1 MSAQPATANPS
12 ARTIDEVIKQLDEI
26 ITMSRSENS
35 RLGYFAVLYRNVT
48 IEVKRGIAQGRF
60 ENGPRME
67 QLDVTFAN
75 RYLTALRCYRR
86 GEQASKCWVAAFR
99 AATVWP
105 PIVLQHLLMGMNAHI
120 NLDLGAAAAIVC
132 PGDQLPSLKHDFD
145 EINNILEAMIGGVR
159 LQLSKISHW
168 MKLLDIVGART
179 QKAIV
184 NWSIDK
190 ARDAAW
196 RVAERLAPLSPEQME
211 VELDRLDDEID
222 LLAALIRYPGLLISA
237 AIFFVR
243 LSEPRSV
250 SKILDMLD

>member
-1 MSAQPATANPS
+1 MSAQPAKANPP
-12 ARTIDEVIKQLDEI
+12 AKTIDEVIEQLNEI
-26 ITMSRSENS
+26 IALSHSEQS
-35 RLGYFAVLYRNVT
+35 RLGYFASLYRNVT

-75 RYLTALRCYRR
+75 RYLTALGCYRR
-86 GEQASKCWVAAFR
+86 GEQASKCWIAAFK
-99 AATVWP
+99 AASEWP
-105 PIVLQHLLMGMNAHI
+105 PIVLQHLLLGMNAHI

-145 EINNILEAMIGGVR
+145 EINNILAAMIGGVR
-159 LQLSKISHW
+159 LQMSKISHW
-168 MKLLDIVGART
+168 MKVLDLVGART
-179 QKAIV
+179 QKVII

-196 RVAERLAPLSPEQME
+196 RVAERLAPLNPEQME
-211 VELDRLDDEID
+211 DELKRVDDDVD
-222 LLAALIRYPGLLISA
+222 LLADLIRHPGLLIGVA
-237 AIFFVR
+237 NFIVR

-250 SKILDMLD
+250 SKIINILA